1 MRFPR
6 CLLALD
12 ATVCLMRRFEVVA
25 FDADD
30 TLWHSEDGFSA
41 AERRFHELLEPY
53 STPGSSVRDALTAM
67 ERVNLPIY
75 GYGVKAFGLSMVEAA
90 LTIGQ
95 DRVPTSVFAE
105 IVDITRDLML
115 APVRLLPDVSSVLDT
130 VGAHFRVVMIT
141 KGDLIHQ
148 TRKVT
153 TSGLQHLFSHVE
165 IVLEKD
171 VETYE
176 RIIRELSVHPDR
188 FCMIGNSV
196 KSDVLPVLEAGG
208 HAVHVP
214 YPHLWELERAEVLPS
229 GPRFTEL
236 ANLRDLP
243 HWLEIPAH

>member
-1 MRFPR
+1 MKTF
-6 CLLALD
+6 D
-12 ATVCLMRRFEVVA
+12 VIA

-30 TLWHSEDGFSA
+30 TLWHSEDGFNA

-53 STPGSSVRDALTAM
+53 ASPGVSVRDALTAM

-90 LTIGQ
+90 LNIGQ
-95 DRVPTSVFAE
+95 DRVPVNVFAE

-115 APVRLLPDVSSVLDT
+115 APVRLLPDVSSVLDA
-130 VGAHFRVVMIT
+130 VGAHYRVVMIT

-171 VETYE
+171 VPTYE
-176 RIIRELSVHPDR
+176 RVIRELSVHPER

-196 KSDVLPVLEAGG
+196 RSDVLPVLDVGG

-214 YPHLWELERAEVLPS
+214 YPHIWELEKAEVLPT
-229 GPRFTEL
+229 GPRFAEL
-236 ANLRDLP
+236 SRLRDLP
-243 HWLEIPAH
+243 DWLGIPAH

>member
-1 MRFPR
+1 MKNF
-6 CLLALD
+6 D
-12 ATVCLMRRFEVVA
+12 VIA

-41 AERRFHELLEPY
+41 AEHRFIELLQPHA
-53 STPGSSVRDALTAM
+53 SPGTSVRDALTAM
-67 ERVNLPIY
+67 ERANLPIY

-90 LTIGQ
+90 LAVGQ
-95 DRVPTSVFAE
+95 DRVPTAVFAE

-115 APVRLLPDVSSVLDT
+115 APVRLLPDVSSVLDS
-130 VGAHFRVVMIT
+130 VGVHYRVVMIT

-153 TSGLQHLFSHVE
+153 TSGLQHLFAHVE

-171 VETYE
+171 VPTYE
-176 RIIRELSVHPDR
+176 RVIRELGVRPDR
-188 FCMIGNSV
+188 FCMIGNSI
-196 KSDVLPVLEAGG
+196 KSDVLPVLDVGG

-214 YPHLWELERAEVLPS
+214 YPHLWELEKAEVLPT
-229 GPRFTEL
+229 GPRFAEL
-236 ANLRDLP
+236 PNLRDLP

>member
-1 MRFPR
+1 MAIVRQF
-6 CLLALD
+6 D
-12 ATVCLMRRFEVVA
+12 VIA

-30 TLWHSEDGFSA
+30 TLWHSEDGFNA

-53 STPGSSVRDALTAM
+53 ASAGTSVRDALTAM
-67 ERVNLPIY
+67 ERANLPIY

-95 DRVPTSVFAE
+95 DRVPPSVFAE

-130 VGAHFRVVMIT
+130 VGAHYRVVMIT

-171 VETYE
+171 VPTYE
-176 RIIRELSVHPDR
+176 RVTHELNVHPDR

-196 KSDVLPVLEAGG
+196 KSDVLPVLDIGG

-214 YPHLWELERAEVLPS
+214 YPHLWELEKAEVLPT
-229 GPRFTEL
+229 GPRFAEL
-236 ANLRDLP
+236 DHLRDLP
-243 HWLEIPAH
+243 NWLEIPAH